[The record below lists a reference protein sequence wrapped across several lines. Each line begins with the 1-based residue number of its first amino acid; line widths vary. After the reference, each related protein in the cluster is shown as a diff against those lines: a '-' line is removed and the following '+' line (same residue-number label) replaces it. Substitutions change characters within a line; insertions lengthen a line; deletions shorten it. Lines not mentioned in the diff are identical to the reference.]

1 MAVAHLNFEAVTAT
15 IGEPQV
21 LPWYALR
28 VRSRSEASVA
38 AYLRNQG
45 LEAFLPTYEDT
56 RRWSDRLRR
65 VELPLFPG
73 YLFCRFDPLER
84 LPILKAPGVIHVVGV
99 GRQPVPVDDA
109 EIAAVQMIVRS
120 GLPRQPWPYLQ
131 VGQRVRVESGA
142 LSGLEGVLLS
152 LKGEHRVVVSVTLL
166 QRSVSL
172 EIERSWARPI
182 CAPMKAPTVHQRL
195 RSIPTKAKCRSAVE
209 TPATL

>member
-1 MAVAHLNFEAVTAT
+1 MRS
-15 IGEPQV
+15 EPHV
-21 LPWYALR
+21 LPWYAVR
-28 VRSRSEASVA
+28 VRSRSETSVA

-56 RRWSDRLRR
+56 RRWSDRVRR

-73 YLFCRFDPLER
+73 YLFCRFDPLVR

-109 EIAAVQMIVRS
+109 EIAAVQMVVRS
-120 GLPRQPWPYLQ
+120 GLPRQPWPYLH

-142 LSGLEGVLLS
+142 LSGLEGVLLN

-172 EIERSWARPI
+172 EIDTSWAQPI
-182 CAPMKAPTVHQRL
+182 SPVVSVAGALEYPLLKPLVA
-195 RSIPTKAKCRSAVE
+195 
-209 TPATL
+209 

>member
-1 MAVAHLNFEAVTAT
+1 MAVAHLNLEAVTAT
-15 IGEPQV
+15 ISEPQV
-21 LPWYALR
+21 LPWYAVR
-28 VRSRSEASVA
+28 VRSRSETSVA

-73 YLFCRFDPLER
+73 YLFCRFDLLDR
-84 LPILKAPGVIHVVGV
+84 LPILKVPGVIHVVGV
-99 GRQPVPVDDA
+99 GRQPVPINDA

-172 EIERSWARPI
+172 EVDVSWVRPI
-182 CAPMKAPTVHQRL
+182 CFPV
-195 RSIPTKAKCRSAVE
+195 SAAICPLSRPVN
-209 TPATL
+209 A

>member
-1 MAVAHLNFEAVTAT
+1 MAVAHLNLEAGTAS
-15 IGEPQV
+15 IREPQV

-28 VRSRSEASVA
+28 VRSRSEQSAG

-73 YLFCRFDPLER
+73 YLFCRFDPLDR
-84 LPILKAPGVIHVVGV
+84 LPVLKAPGVIQVVGV
-99 GRQPVPVDDA
+99 AKRPVPVDDA
-109 EIAAVQMIVRS
+109 EIAAVRMIVRS

-131 VGQRVRVESGA
+131 VGQRVRIESGA

-172 EIERSWARPI
+172 EIDVSWVRPI
-182 CAPMKAPTVHQRL
+182 CFPV
-195 RSIPTKAKCRSAVE
+195 SAAICSLARPVN
-209 TPATL
+209 A